1 MTQHPTSKHFKD
13 NAHRA
18 LQNAQLQKALGHT
31 RTGFIERRAQAAS
44 CLPEFDALRDSARDI
59 KSHVLAHLDLYL
71 EAYERQVIA

>member
-31 RTGFIERRAQAAS
+31 RTGFIERRAQAAG
-44 CLPEFDALRDSARDI
+44 ERDVAVGRSGARPRC
-59 KSHVLAHLDLYL
+59 H
-71 EAYERQVIA
+71 ER